1 MVRDMTKAAGGHSA
15 PLCFHRA
22 ADSNPAVLSEIRAG
36 GFKTA

>member
-1 MVRDMTKAAGGHSA
+1 MVRDMAKAAGGHSA

-36 GFKTA
+36 GIKTA